1 MDNKAEK
8 SNVGYTLFKS
18 TGVQHR
24 FSHID
29 LEKRQAIGIVTYKE
43 KTYMTVYVDLK
54 TDTVQVQ
61 GDVDDLGDLSMDRHS
76 YVDMFKHQ
84 ARFLIENNITNPKE
98 YYDDLI
104 GD

>member
-18 TGVQHR
+18 TGVQHEYP
-24 FSHID
+24 HID
-29 LEKRQAIGIVTYKE
+29 LEKQQAIGIVTYKE
-43 KTYMTVYVDLK
+43 KTYMTVFVDLK

-61 GDVDDLGDLSMDRHS
+61 GDVNDLGDLSMDRHS

-84 ARFLIENNITNPKE
+84 ARFFIENNITNPKE
-98 YYDDLI
+98 YYDHLKN
-104 GD
+104 G